1 MVSDL
6 KTLNKNLRI
15 IRENFPSWEVENKGG
30 GGQKLDRLAT
40 VARRKTEIC
49 PTWIWYEIS
58 LLENST
64 FFAADAYTP

>member
-30 GGQKLDRLAT
+30 GVK
-40 VARRKTEIC
+40 
-49 PTWIWYEIS
+49 
-58 LLENST
+58 N
-64 FFAADAYTP
+64 